1 MKKELKRCIL
11 ILGVL
16 SLFLALSFLAI
27 QVSRVNADEAPV
39 ASFVY
44 SPSIPTPGEAILFD
58 ASSSYAPAGSI
69 VAYTWDF
76 GDGYVASVTTPT
88 ITHSYPIDGTY
99 TVQLIVT
106 DNSGLTGVATA
117 VVQVNCVVFFRS
129 CQIYTL
135 IPMSEVE
142 VTAYT
147 NKSGTW
153 EKAPVSSS
161 AFEIMYDNM
170 TQPNLA
176 TTSAQRYRNPGYTAS
191 ILRSNAS
198 NIGFDAHQSSWY
210 VYFTFKWREWT
221 AKWPN
226 DTTRVYTYKNG
237 AVEAHDYL
245 PSHGAV
251 WNAASST
258 YVVQVNDIH
267 GQGVAPT
274 QNHPIIVTLSC
285 PLPPQQYYL
294 TVRTDP
300 TGITTITGQGWYGN
314 GTNAVLTAP
323 TYVNISSNTRYRFN
337 NWDVD
342 GTSQGATNPIIVV
355 MNANHTAT
363 AHYVLQY
370 YLVVSSLYDS
380 PVPVSGWFN
389 SGMSITSSVT
399 SPVPGGSGTQYVC
412 TGWSGTGSVPA
423 SGATSSVTFT
433 ITQGSNITWNW
444 KTQYYL
450 SVSSVYGVT
459 GGQGWYD
466 SGGTSF
472 ATVTPLTVAGPSG
485 TQYVFTQWSGG
496 ASGTTSPSNA
506 IAMNGPKT
514 ANANWKTQYYLTV
527 VTNPSGVDSPSGA
540 GWYDPGTN
548 ATIST
553 DAFVDIVPGS
563 SRYRFNGWTTPDMT
577 EISDPTRSPTNVS
590 MDAAK
595 TVTANY
601 VAQYKVTFDQTGV
614 GSDFTTTIVTIDLV
628 NYNRTQLSVTFWL
641 DNATSHDFAFQ
652 SPLVVTVSGKQY
664 VWTSTAGM
672 STSQSGTLTVYS
684 SGSVTGNYK
693 TQYYF
698 ASSSPYNSPTPANGW
713 FDDGASITASVA
725 SSVPG
730 PTGTQYTCTGWTG
743 TGIVPGSGTGSSVS
757 FTIAQSTSIAWDWK
771 TQYYLMI
778 RTDPAG
784 ISFPSGSGWYDESAS
799 VTITAPTVPGYTFQY
814 WDVDGASQG
823 TGVPTITVPMGPP
836 HTAIAHYQGSPSPP
850 PSTVGGYSIS
860 LAKRPPLS
868 YFGVYA
874 ALIVAS
880 VLTLAIRKRK
890 RK

>member
-1 MKKELKRCIL
+1 MNGPKT
-11 ILGVL
+11 
-16 SLFLALSFLAI
+16 A
-27 QVSRVNADEAPV
+27 NA
-39 ASFVY
+39 
-44 SPSIPTPGEAILFD
+44 
-58 ASSSYAPAGSI
+58 
-69 VAYTWDF
+69 
-76 GDGYVASVTTPT
+76 
-88 ITHSYPIDGTY
+88 
-99 TVQLIVT
+99 
-106 DNSGLTGVATA
+106 
-117 VVQVNCVVFFRS
+117 
-129 CQIYTL
+129 
-135 IPMSEVE
+135 
-142 VTAYT
+142 
-147 NKSGTW
+147 
-153 EKAPVSSS
+153 
-161 AFEIMYDNM
+161 
-170 TQPNLA
+170 
-176 TTSAQRYRNPGYTAS
+176 
-191 ILRSNAS
+191 
-198 NIGFDAHQSSWY
+198 
-210 VYFTFKWREWT
+210 
-221 AKWPN
+221 
-226 DTTRVYTYKNG
+226 
-237 AVEAHDYL
+237 
-245 PSHGAV
+245 
-251 WNAASST
+251 
-258 YVVQVNDIH
+258 
-267 GQGVAPT
+267 
-274 QNHPIIVTLSC
+274 
-285 PLPPQQYYL
+285 
-294 TVRTDP
+294 
-300 TGITTITGQGWYGN
+300 
-314 GTNAVLTAP
+314 
-323 TYVNISSNTRYRFN
+323 
-337 NWDVD
+337 
-342 GTSQGATNPIIVV
+342 
-355 MNANHTAT
+355 
-363 AHYVLQY
+363 
-370 YLVVSSLYDS
+370 
-380 PVPVSGWFN
+380 
-389 SGMSITSSVT
+389 
-399 SPVPGGSGTQYVC
+399 
-412 TGWSGTGSVPA
+412 
-423 SGATSSVTFT
+423 
-433 ITQGSNITWNW
+433 NW

-450 SVSSVYGVT
+450 SVSSAYGAA

-466 SGGTSF
+466 SGGTAF

-553 DAFVDIVPGS
+553 DAYVDIVHGS

-652 SPLVVTVSGKQY
+652 SPLVVTVNGKQY

-684 SGSVTGNYK
+684 SGNVTGNYK

-698 ASSSPYNSPTPANGW
+698 ASSSPYNSPTPVNGW

-743 TGIVPGSGTGSSVS
+743 TGIVPDSGTGSSVS
-757 FTIAQSTSIAWDWK
+757 FRIAQSTSIAWDWK
-771 TQYYLMI
+771 TQYYLMV

-823 TGVPTITVPMGPP
+823 TGVLTITVPMGPP
-836 HTAIAHYQGSPSPP
+836 HTATAHYQGSPSPP
-850 PSTVGGYSIS
+850 PSPSTVGGYSIS

-874 ALIVAS
+874 ALIAAS
-880 VLTLAIRKRK
+880 VLTLTIRKRK